1 MIVSIIIPIYNVEN
15 YILECL
21 QSVANQTKADGVE
34 CILIDDKGT
43 DRSIQLATKFISE
56 YHGSIKFRMVHHSFN
71 KGLSASRNSGIHASQ
86 GEFVYF
92 LDSDDTITPDC
103 IELMY
108 SYISKYGDVDL
119 VLGSFY
125 ESIEEQQ
132 SLSNY
137 SLAEYSDDQRMI
149 KSFLLKYQGDIIP
162 AQSKLIKRQ
171 LIDSC
176 GLYFKEGII
185 HEDNYWTFFLAKYV
199 KTMCFCNK
207 RTYFHRNNPNSITKK
222 INWSKECFA
231 FKTIICDL
239 CQSID
244 PFLVGCQKEYILD
257 NLQTALNNRYYES
270 ELDEKN
276 LIKHLKDQCNIL
288 ESMLLSMC
296 FALKMSNL
304 RTKVFHLLIRIFKYN
319 N

>member
-21 QSVANQTKADGVE
+21 QSVANQTMTDGVE

-43 DRSIQLATKFISE
+43 DRSILLATNFIRE
-56 YHGSIKFRMVHHSFN
+56 YHGSIKFTLVQHPVN
-71 KGLSASRNSGIHASQ
+71 KGLSASRNTGIHASK
-86 GEFVYF
+86 GEYVYF

-108 SYISKYGDVDL
+108 SYILKYGNVDL

-125 ESIEEQQ
+125 ESIEEKKC
-132 SLSNY
+132 LSNY
-137 SLAEYSDDQRMI
+137 SLAEYSDDPRII

-171 LIDSC
+171 LIESRS
-176 GLYFKEGII
+176 LYFKEGII

-199 KTMCFCNK
+199 TTMCFCNK
-207 RTYFHRNNPNSITKK
+207 RTYYHRNNPNSITKK
-222 INWSKECFA
+222 INLAKECFA
-231 FKTIICDL
+231 FRTIICDL
-239 CQSID
+239 CPSID

-257 NLQTALNNRYYES
+257 NLLTALDNGYYES
-270 ELDEKN
+270 ELDKN
-276 LIKHLKDQCNIL
+276 RLIKYFKDQSNVI
-288 ESMLLSMC
+288 ESVLLSIC
-296 FALKMSNL
+296 LAIKLSYW
-304 RTKVFHLLIRIFKYN
+304 RTKAFHLLIRIFKFN